1 MQIAAKV
8 IPVEG
13 ISAVPGIAHDFDD
26 FEAQQRK
33 SELLLLNWATT
44 FAVALVC
51 CAWIA
56 IALD

>member
-13 ISAVPGIAHDFDD
+13 IATIPGIAQDFD
-26 FEAQQRK
+26 EAEVRQQK

-44 FAVALVC
+44 LAVALVC